1 MNGNRYF
8 PALAESRFTRYFNFT
23 ALYFAEGLNMGML
36 FVGLPAWMAM
46 NGKTPGEI
54 GAFATAC
61 ALPWTFKFVVAPLMD
76 RYTYLPMGRKRP
88 WVLFGQIGL
97 VASLVAMAYVPDPL
111 HNLRLFMAA
120 AFLVSAFGAIQ
131 DAATDGMAVD
141 TIPEEEQAQAN
152 GLMGGARMIGS
163 SLALALGSW
172 MLNTYSFAAAML
184 TVAVMIG
191 LMTLVPVLL
200 REQPGEK
207 LAPWTAGRTSEEAEK
222 LQASSWSGILKSL
235 FSLFSLRNSLL
246 ISLLLFLTQG
256 GYNYF
261 ETLLPLFAVKVS
273 GWTNVSYSRAF
284 AMADLI
290 GGIGG
295 MLIGG
300 YLIERFGKKRMI
312 SLYFVLIVLL
322 VVALITL
329 KTYWTS
335 TAFVYG
341 FVVVYRWL
349 NAFAK
354 IGVYAIAMQ
363 CCSRK
368 VSASQFT
375 FYMTIGALGSMVGAT
390 LIGPIKD
397 NFGWEITFAAFVAMI
412 AMAGLTL
419 YVLNIDQ
426 QLVEIAELDNAE
438 VESKELV
445 VR

>member
-1 MNGNRYF
+1 M
-8 PALAESRFTRYFNFT
+8 
-23 ALYFAEGLNMGML
+23 
-36 FVGLPAWMAM
+36 
-46 NGKTPGEI
+46 
-54 GAFATAC
+54 
-61 ALPWTFKFVVAPLMD
+61 
-76 RYTYLPMGRKRP
+76 
-88 WVLFGQIGL
+88 
-97 VASLVAMAYVPDPL
+97 
-111 HNLRLFMAA
+111 
-120 AFLVSAFGAIQ
+120 
-131 DAATDGMAVD
+131 
-141 TIPEEEQAQAN
+141 
-152 GLMGGARMIGS
+152 
-163 SLALALGSW
+163 
-172 MLNTYSFAAAML
+172 
-184 TVAVMIG
+184 
-191 LMTLVPVLL
+191 
-200 REQPGEK
+200 
-207 LAPWTAGRTSEEAEK
+207 
-222 LQASSWSGILKSL
+222 

-246 ISLLLFLTQG
+246 ISLLLFVTQG

-284 AMADLI
+284 ATADL
-290 GGIGG
+290 IGG

-312 SLYFVLIVLL
+312 SLYFVLITLL

-335 TAFVYG
+335 TAVVYG

-375 FYMTIGALGSMVGAT
+375 FYMTIGAIGSMVGAT

-412 AMAGLTL
+412 GLAGLTL

-438 VESKELV
+438 VERKELV
-445 VR
+445 AR

>member
-1 MNGNRYF
+1 M
-8 PALAESRFTRYFNFT
+8 
-23 ALYFAEGLNMGML
+23 
-36 FVGLPAWMAM
+36 
-46 NGKTPGEI
+46 
-54 GAFATAC
+54 
-61 ALPWTFKFVVAPLMD
+61 
-76 RYTYLPMGRKRP
+76 
-88 WVLFGQIGL
+88 
-97 VASLVAMAYVPDPL
+97 
-111 HNLRLFMAA
+111 
-120 AFLVSAFGAIQ
+120 
-131 DAATDGMAVD
+131 
-141 TIPEEEQAQAN
+141 
-152 GLMGGARMIGS
+152 
-163 SLALALGSW
+163 
-172 MLNTYSFAAAML
+172 
-184 TVAVMIG
+184 
-191 LMTLVPVLL
+191 
-200 REQPGEK
+200 
-207 LAPWTAGRTSEEAEK
+207 
-222 LQASSWSGILKSL
+222 

-246 ISLLLFLTQG
+246 ISLLLFVTQG

-284 AMADLI
+284 ATADLI
-290 GGIGG
+290 GGMLIGGMLIGG

-312 SLYFVLIVLL
+312 SLYFVLITLL

-335 TAFVYG
+335 TAVVYG

-375 FYMTIGALGSMVGAT
+375 FYMTIGAIGSMVGAT

-397 NFGWEITFAAFVAMI
+397 NFGWGITFAAFVAMI
-412 AMAGLTL
+412 GLAGLTL

-438 VESKELV
+438 VERKELV
-445 VR
+445 AR

>member
-1 MNGNRYF
+1 M
-8 PALAESRFTRYFNFT
+8 
-23 ALYFAEGLNMGML
+23 
-36 FVGLPAWMAM
+36 
-46 NGKTPGEI
+46 
-54 GAFATAC
+54 
-61 ALPWTFKFVVAPLMD
+61 
-76 RYTYLPMGRKRP
+76 
-88 WVLFGQIGL
+88 
-97 VASLVAMAYVPDPL
+97 
-111 HNLRLFMAA
+111 
-120 AFLVSAFGAIQ
+120 
-131 DAATDGMAVD
+131 
-141 TIPEEEQAQAN
+141 
-152 GLMGGARMIGS
+152 
-163 SLALALGSW
+163 
-172 MLNTYSFAAAML
+172 
-184 TVAVMIG
+184 
-191 LMTLVPVLL
+191 
-200 REQPGEK
+200 
-207 LAPWTAGRTSEEAEK
+207 
-222 LQASSWSGILKSL
+222 

-246 ISLLLFLTQG
+246 ISLLLFVIQG

-284 AMADLI
+284 ATADL
-290 GGIGG
+290 IGG

-312 SLYFVLIVLL
+312 SLCFVLITLL

-335 TAFVYG
+335 TAVVYG

-375 FYMTIGALGSMVGAT
+375 FYMTIGAIGSMVGAT

-412 AMAGLTL
+412 GLAGLTL

-438 VESKELV
+438 VERKELV
-445 VR
+445 AR

>member
-1 MNGNRYF
+1 M
-8 PALAESRFTRYFNFT
+8 
-23 ALYFAEGLNMGML
+23 
-36 FVGLPAWMAM
+36 
-46 NGKTPGEI
+46 
-54 GAFATAC
+54 
-61 ALPWTFKFVVAPLMD
+61 
-76 RYTYLPMGRKRP
+76 
-88 WVLFGQIGL
+88 
-97 VASLVAMAYVPDPL
+97 
-111 HNLRLFMAA
+111 
-120 AFLVSAFGAIQ
+120 
-131 DAATDGMAVD
+131 
-141 TIPEEEQAQAN
+141 
-152 GLMGGARMIGS
+152 
-163 SLALALGSW
+163 
-172 MLNTYSFAAAML
+172 
-184 TVAVMIG
+184 
-191 LMTLVPVLL
+191 
-200 REQPGEK
+200 
-207 LAPWTAGRTSEEAEK
+207 
-222 LQASSWSGILKSL
+222 
-235 FSLFSLRNSLL
+235 FSLFRLRNSLL

-284 AMADLI
+284 ATADLI

-322 VVALITL
+322 VGALITL

-341 FVVVYRWL
+341 LVVVYRWL

-397 NFGWEITFAAFVAMI
+397 HFGWEITFAAFVAMI
-412 AMAGLTL
+412 ALAGLTL

-438 VESKELV
+438 VENKELV
-445 VR
+445 MR

>member
-1 MNGNRYF
+1 M
-8 PALAESRFTRYFNFT
+8 
-23 ALYFAEGLNMGML
+23 
-36 FVGLPAWMAM
+36 
-46 NGKTPGEI
+46 
-54 GAFATAC
+54 
-61 ALPWTFKFVVAPLMD
+61 
-76 RYTYLPMGRKRP
+76 
-88 WVLFGQIGL
+88 
-97 VASLVAMAYVPDPL
+97 
-111 HNLRLFMAA
+111 
-120 AFLVSAFGAIQ
+120 
-131 DAATDGMAVD
+131 
-141 TIPEEEQAQAN
+141 
-152 GLMGGARMIGS
+152 
-163 SLALALGSW
+163 
-172 MLNTYSFAAAML
+172 
-184 TVAVMIG
+184 
-191 LMTLVPVLL
+191 
-200 REQPGEK
+200 
-207 LAPWTAGRTSEEAEK
+207 
-222 LQASSWSGILKSL
+222 
-235 FSLFSLRNSLL
+235 FSLFRLRNSLL

-284 AMADLI
+284 ATADLI
-290 GGIGG
+290 GG
-295 MLIGG
+295 IGG

-322 VVALITL
+322 VGALITL

-397 NFGWEITFAAFVAMI
+397 HFGWEIPFAAFVAMI
-412 AMAGLTL
+412 ALAGLTL

-438 VESKELV
+438 IENKELV

>member
-1 MNGNRYF
+1 M
-8 PALAESRFTRYFNFT
+8 
-23 ALYFAEGLNMGML
+23 
-36 FVGLPAWMAM
+36 
-46 NGKTPGEI
+46 
-54 GAFATAC
+54 
-61 ALPWTFKFVVAPLMD
+61 
-76 RYTYLPMGRKRP
+76 
-88 WVLFGQIGL
+88 
-97 VASLVAMAYVPDPL
+97 
-111 HNLRLFMAA
+111 
-120 AFLVSAFGAIQ
+120 
-131 DAATDGMAVD
+131 
-141 TIPEEEQAQAN
+141 
-152 GLMGGARMIGS
+152 
-163 SLALALGSW
+163 
-172 MLNTYSFAAAML
+172 
-184 TVAVMIG
+184 
-191 LMTLVPVLL
+191 
-200 REQPGEK
+200 
-207 LAPWTAGRTSEEAEK
+207 
-222 LQASSWSGILKSL
+222 

-246 ISLLLFLTQG
+246 ISLLLFVIQG

-284 AMADLI
+284 ATADL
-290 GGIGG
+290 IGG

-312 SLYFVLIVLL
+312 SLYFVLITLL

-335 TAFVYG
+335 TAVVYG

-375 FYMTIGALGSMVGAT
+375 FYMTIGAIGSMVGAT

-412 AMAGLTL
+412 GLAGLTL

-438 VESKELV
+438 VERKELV
-445 VR
+445 AR